1 MDLLLGLLDR
11 AVERANDR
19 LEEAENRHHRRLLD
33 VKRLRRQR
41 NEAATDLYR
50 PLVEVRK
57 AVNGLYGGEAVAEIL
72 GLEERTARSASP
84 LLEQAG
90 RAVTLLRG
98 WRPYPARA
106 GGTVDPDD
114 WLALLEPPL
123 EQLRTIFVEASPER
137 LRHDPTRDAKRR
149 AITGFDDDFDP
160 ALRTVCAL
168 LELAGERSV
177 AERLRRQLR
186 RPHRFAHGSPRQPET
201 APAPVAIRSFRT
213 ETILTMAPAAVSNA
227 RTQPETRTRPAES
240 PAAFLYL
247 PQSERRL
254 FLLRVLLVA
263 VVGNVLAQL
272 VVDEL

>member
-201 APAPVAIRSFRT
+201 QATTDGPSSMPSRNGDRPRWFVPVAPRKLRLHRWLSAVFERKRS
-213 ETILTMAPAAVSNA
+213 
-227 RTQPETRTRPAES
+227 
-240 PAAFLYL
+240 
-247 PQSERRL
+247 
-254 FLLRVLLVA
+254 
-263 VVGNVLAQL
+263 
-272 VVDEL
+272 